1 LEAFLNSTLIV
12 ALTEMGDKTQL
23 LALVLMLKFKK
34 PIPILL
40 GIFVATVLNHALASS
55 VGVWVS
61 EQVPELY
68 MKWGLALLFWGFG
81 IWVLIPDKEDK
92 EELKTQHGIFLSTLI
107 VFFIAEMGDKTQL
120 ATVAMAAKYQNL
132 LAVTAGSTL
141 GMMIS
146 NGMAIF
152 WGPSLLKRI
161 PMKWMHRIASLLFVL
176 MGILILIN

>member
-1 LEAFLNSTLIV
+1 MEAFLNSTLIV

-23 LALVLMLKFKK
+23 LALVLMVKFKK
-34 PIPILL
+34 PIPILW

-68 MKWGLALLFWGFG
+68 MKWGLAILFWGFG
-81 IWVLIPDKEDK
+81 AWVLIPDKEDK
-92 EELKTQHGIFLSTLI
+92 EELKDHHGIFLTTLI
-107 VFFIAEMGDKTQL
+107 VFFLAEMGDKTQL

-132 LAVTAGSTL
+132 LGVTLGSTF

-146 NGMAIF
+146 NGMAVI
-152 WGPSLLKRI
+152 WGPRLIKKI
-161 PMKWMHRIASLLFVL
+161 PMHWMHRIASALFIL
-176 MGILILIN
+176 MGFLILLN